1 MKLLKFLI
9 SFLPLLFISITVLA
23 QDNENQETKASLNS
37 GTIESQ
43 FEYLYKKSPK
53 WTDPRTGQQYRT
65 IKINNLFLF
74 RNNVYDSL
82 KQASQKF
89 AISQSTIDMQKNR
102 IDSLKVQL
110 GTTSDSLTAVTKEKD
125 SINLFG
131 MQLSKTGYNSILWT
145 IIAALTALL
154 AFFIS
159 KFKSSNA
166 ITIEANKNKAEIEK
180 EYDEHKQRSLERE
193 QLLRREL
200 QDELNK
206 QKYAKQAAAKKR
218 TR

>member
-1 MKLLKFLI
+1 MKLLKVLI

-23 QDNENQETKASLNS
+23 QDDENQETNASLNS

-43 FEYLYKKSPK
+43 FEYLYKKSGRYQ
-53 WTDPRTGQQYRT
+53 DYRVV
-65 IKINNLFLF
+65 KINQLIKF
-74 RNNVYDSL
+74 RNNVYDTL
-82 KQASQKF
+82 KLDRKKYLDSQNI
-89 AISQSTIDMQKNR
+89 ISNQKIE
-102 IDSLKVQL
+102 IDSL
-110 GTTSDSLTAVTKEKD
+110 DSKLIAINDNLSTVTKEKD
-125 SINLFG
+125 SINLLG
-131 MQLSKTGYNSILWT
+131 MKLSKAGYNSILWT

-159 KFKSSNA
+159 KFKRSNT

-180 EYDEHKQRSLERE
+180 EYDEHKQRTLERE

-218 TR
+218 TK

>member
-1 MKLLKFLI
+1 MKLLKVLI

-23 QDNENQETKASLNS
+23 QDDENQEPKASLNG

-43 FEYLYKKSPK
+43 FEFLYKKSGRYQ
-53 WTDPRTGQQYRT
+53 DYRV
-65 IKINNLFLF
+65 IKINQLLKF
-74 RNNVYDSL
+74 RNNVYDTL
-82 KQASQKF
+82 KLDRKKYLDSQYI
-89 AISQSTIDMQKNR
+89 ISKQKTE
-102 IDSLKVQL
+102 IDSLNSKL
-110 GTTSDSLTAVTKEKD
+110 IAINDNLSTVTKEKD
-125 SINLFG
+125 SIKLLG
-131 MQLSKTGYNSILWT
+131 MQLSKVGYNSLLWT
-145 IIAALTALL
+145 IIASLTALL

-159 KFKSSNA
+159 KFKRSNA

-180 EYDEHKQRSLERE
+180 EYDEHKQRTLERE

-218 TR
+218 TK

>member
-1 MKLLKFLI
+1 MKLLKVLM

-23 QDNENQETKASLNS
+23 QDNENEDTKASLNS
-37 GTIESQ
+37 GSIESQ
-43 FEYLYKKSPK
+43 FEYLYKISPK

-82 KQASQKF
+82 KQASKKF
-89 AISQSTIDMQKNR
+89 AVSQSTIGIQMAR

-110 GTTSDSLTAVTKEKD
+110 ATTSESLAAVTKEKD
-125 SINLFG
+125 SIKLLG
-131 MQLSKTGYNSILWT
+131 MQLSKASYNSILWT
-145 IIAALTALL
+145 IIAALAALL

-159 KFKSSNA
+159 KFKRSNL
-166 ITIEANKNKAEIEK
+166 ITIEANKGKDEIEK
-180 EYDEHKQRSLERE
+180 EYEEHKQRTLERE

-206 QKYAKQAAAKKR
+206 QKYAKQEAAKKR
-218 TR
+218 TK

>member
-1 MKLLKFLI
+1 MKLLKVLI

-23 QDNENQETKASLNS
+23 QDNENQEKKASLNS

-89 AISQSTIDMQKNR
+89 AISQSTIDIQKTR
-102 IDSLKVQL
+102 IDSLKAQL
-110 GTTSDSLTAVTKEKD
+110 KTTSDSLTAVTKEKD
-125 SINLFG
+125 SIKLFG

-159 KFKSSNA
+159 KFKRSNA
-166 ITIEANKNKAEIEK
+166 ITIEAKKNKAEIEK

-206 QKYAKQAAAKKR
+206 QKYAKQEAVKKR
-218 TR
+218 TK

>member
-1 MKLLKFLI
+1 MKLLKVLI

-23 QDNENQETKASLNS
+23 QDNENQEKKASLNS

-89 AISQSTIDMQKNR
+89 AISQSTIDIQKTR
-102 IDSLKVQL
+102 IDSLKAQL
-110 GTTSDSLTAVTKEKD
+110 KTTSDSLTAVTKEK
-125 SINLFG
+125 
-131 MQLSKTGYNSILWT
+131 TV
-145 IIAALTALL
+145 
-154 AFFIS
+154 
-159 KFKSSNA
+159 
-166 ITIEANKNKAEIEK
+166 
-180 EYDEHKQRSLERE
+180 
-193 QLLRREL
+193 
-200 QDELNK
+200 LN
-206 QKYAKQAAAKKR
+206 YSECS
-218 TR
+218 

>member
-1 MKLLKFLI
+1 MKLLKVLI

-23 QDNENQETKASLNS
+23 QDDENQETNASLNS

-43 FEYLYKKSPK
+43 FEYLYKKSGRYQ
-53 WTDPRTGQQYRT
+53 DYRVV
-65 IKINNLFLF
+65 KINQLIKF
-74 RNNVYDSL
+74 RNNVYDTL
-82 KQASQKF
+82 KLDRKKYLDSQNI
-89 AISQSTIDMQKNR
+89 ISNQKIE
-102 IDSLKVQL
+102 IDSL
-110 GTTSDSLTAVTKEKD
+110 DSKLIAINDNLSTVTKEKD
-125 SINLFG
+125 SINLLG
-131 MQLSKTGYNSILWT
+131 MQLSKAGYNSILWT

-159 KFKSSNA
+159 KFKRSNA

-180 EYDEHKQRSLERE
+180 EYDEHKQRTLERE

-206 QKYAKQAAAKKR
+206 QKYAKQEAAKKR
-218 TR
+218 TK

>member
-1 MKLLKFLI
+1 MKLLKVLI

-23 QDNENQETKASLNS
+23 QDDENQETNASLNS

-43 FEYLYKKSPK
+43 FEYLYKKSGRYQ
-53 WTDPRTGQQYRT
+53 DYRVV
-65 IKINNLFLF
+65 KINQLIKF
-74 RNNVYDSL
+74 RNNVYDTL
-82 KQASQKF
+82 KLDRKKYLDSQNI
-89 AISQSTIDMQKNR
+89 ISNQKIE
-102 IDSLKVQL
+102 IDSL
-110 GTTSDSLTAVTKEKD
+110 DSKLIAINDNLSTVTKEKD
-125 SINLFG
+125 SINLLG
-131 MQLSKTGYNSILWT
+131 MQLSKAGYNSILWT

-159 KFKSSNA
+159 KFKRSNT

-180 EYDEHKQRSLERE
+180 EYDEHKQRALERE

-206 QKYAKQAAAKKR
+206 QKYAKQEAAKKR
-218 TR
+218 TK

>member
-1 MKLLKFLI
+1 MKLLKVLI

-43 FEYLYKKSPK
+43 FEYLYKKSHK

-89 AISQSTIDMQKNR
+89 AISQSTIDIQKTR

-125 SINLFG
+125 SIKLFG

-159 KFKSSNA
+159 KFKRSNA

-206 QKYAKQAAAKKR
+206 QKYAKQEAVKKR
-218 TR
+218 TK

>member
-1 MKLLKFLI
+1 MKLLKVLI

-23 QDNENQETKASLNS
+23 QDNENQEKKASLNS

-89 AISQSTIDMQKNR
+89 AISQSTIDIQKTR

-125 SINLFG
+125 SIKLFG

-159 KFKSSNA
+159 KFKRSNA

-206 QKYAKQAAAKKR
+206 QKYAKQEAVKKR
-218 TR
+218 TK

>member
-1 MKLLKFLI
+1 MKLLKVLI

-23 QDNENQETKASLNS
+23 QDDENQEPKASLNG

-43 FEYLYKKSPK
+43 FEFLYKKSGRYQ
-53 WTDPRTGQQYRT
+53 DYRV
-65 IKINNLFLF
+65 IKINQLLKF
-74 RNNVYDSL
+74 RNNVYDTL
-82 KQASQKF
+82 KLDRTKYLDSQNI
-89 AISQSTIDMQKNR
+89 ISNQKTE
-102 IDSLKVQL
+102 IDSLNSKL
-110 GTTSDSLTAVTKEKD
+110 IAINDNLSTVTKEKD
-125 SINLFG
+125 SIKLLG
-131 MQLSKTGYNSILWT
+131 MQLSKVGYNSLLWT

-159 KFKSSNA
+159 KFKRSNA

-180 EYDEHKQRSLERE
+180 EYDEHKQRTLERE

-206 QKYAKQAAAKKR
+206 QKYAKQEAAKKR
-218 TR
+218 TK

>member
-1 MKLLKFLI
+1 MKLLKVLI

-89 AISQSTIDMQKNR
+89 TISQSTIDIQKNR

-159 KFKSSNA
+159 KFKRSNA

-180 EYDEHKQRSLERE
+180 EYDEHKQRTLERE

-206 QKYAKQAAAKKR
+206 QKYAKQEAAKKR
-218 TR
+218 TK

>member
-1 MKLLKFLI
+1 MKLLKVLI

-23 QDNENQETKASLNS
+23 QENENQEKKASLNS

-89 AISQSTIDMQKNR
+89 AISQSTIDIQKTR
-102 IDSLKVQL
+102 IDSLKAQL
-110 GTTSDSLTAVTKEKD
+110 KTTSDSLTAVTKEKD
-125 SINLFG
+125 SIKLFG

-159 KFKSSNA
+159 KFKRSNA
-166 ITIEANKNKAEIEK
+166 ITIEAKKNKAEIEK

-206 QKYAKQAAAKKR
+206 QKYAKQEAVKKR
-218 TR
+218 TK

>member
-1 MKLLKFLI
+1 MKLLKVLM
-9 SFLPLLFISITVLA
+9 SFLPLLFMSITGLA
-23 QDNENQETKASLNS
+23 QENENEDTKASLNNGS
-37 GTIESQ
+37 IESQ
-43 FEYLYKKSPK
+43 FEYLYKISPK

-82 KQASQKF
+82 KQASKKF
-89 AISQSTIDMQKNR
+89 AVSQSTIDVQMAR

-110 GTTSDSLTAVTKEKD
+110 ATTSESLITVTKEKD
-125 SINLFG
+125 SIKLLG
-131 MQLSKTGYNSILWT
+131 MQLSKASYNSLLWT
-145 IIAALTALL
+145 IIAALALLL

-159 KFKSSNA
+159 KFKRSNL
-166 ITIEANKNKAEIEK
+166 ITVEANKGKDEIEK
-180 EYDEHKQRSLERE
+180 EYEEHKQRALERE

-206 QKYAKQAAAKKR
+206 QKYAKQEAAKKR
-218 TR
+218 TK

>member
-1 MKLLKFLI
+1 MKLLKVLI

-43 FEYLYKKSPK
+43 FEYLYKKSGRHK
-53 WTDPRTGQQYRT
+53 DYRV
-65 IKINNLFLF
+65 IKINQLLKF

-89 AISQSTIDMQKNR
+89 AVSQSTINNQKSR
-102 IDSLKVQL
+102 IDSLIVQL

-125 SINLFG
+125 SIKLFG
-131 MQLSKTGYNSILWT
+131 MILSKTGYNSILWT

-154 AFFIS
+154 ALFIS

-166 ITIEANKNKAEIEK
+166 ITIEANKNKVEIEK
-180 EYDEHKQRSLERE
+180 EYDEHKERSLERE

-206 QKYAKQAAAKKR
+206 QKYAKQEMAKKR
-218 TR
+218 TK

>member
-1 MKLLKFLI
+1 MKLLKVLI

-89 AISQSTIDMQKNR
+89 AISQNTIDIQKTR

-110 GTTSDSLTAVTKEKD
+110 GTTSDNLSSVTKEKD
-125 SINLFG
+125 SIKLFG
-131 MQLSKTGYNSILWT
+131 MQLSKAGYNSILWT

-159 KFKSSNA
+159 KFKRSNA
-166 ITIEANKNKAEIEK
+166 ITIEANKNKTEIEK

-206 QKYAKQAAAKKR
+206 QKYAKQEAAKKR
-218 TR
+218 TK

>member
-1 MKLLKFLI
+1 MKLLKVLI
-9 SFLPLLFISITVLA
+9 AFLPLLFISITVLA
-23 QDNENQETKASLNS
+23 QDDENQETNASLNS

-43 FEYLYKKSPK
+43 FEYLYKKSGRYQ
-53 WTDPRTGQQYRT
+53 DYRVV
-65 IKINNLFLF
+65 KINQLIKF
-74 RNNVYDSL
+74 RNNVYDTL
-82 KQASQKF
+82 KLDRKKYLDSQNI
-89 AISQSTIDMQKNR
+89 ISNQKIE
-102 IDSLKVQL
+102 IDSL
-110 GTTSDSLTAVTKEKD
+110 DSKLIAINDNLSTVTKEKD
-125 SINLFG
+125 SINLLG
-131 MQLSKTGYNSILWT
+131 MKLSKAGYNSILWT

-159 KFKSSNA
+159 KFKRSNT

-180 EYDEHKQRSLERE
+180 EYDEHKQRTLERE

-218 TR
+218 TK

>member
-1 MKLLKFLI
+1 MKLLKVLI

-89 AISQSTIDMQKNR
+89 AISQSTIDIQKSR

-125 SINLFG
+125 SIKLFG

-159 KFKSSNA
+159 KFKRSNA

-206 QKYAKQAAAKKR
+206 QKYAKQEAVKKR
-218 TR
+218 TK

>member
-1 MKLLKFLI
+1 MKLLKVLI

-23 QDNENQETKASLNS
+23 QDDENQEPNASLNS

-43 FEYLYKKSPK
+43 FEYLYKKSGRYQ
-53 WTDPRTGQQYRT
+53 DYRVV
-65 IKINNLFLF
+65 KINQLIKF
-74 RNNVYDSL
+74 RNNVYDTL
-82 KQASQKF
+82 KLDRKKYLDSQNI
-89 AISQSTIDMQKNR
+89 ISNQKIE
-102 IDSLKVQL
+102 IDSL
-110 GTTSDSLTAVTKEKD
+110 DSKLIAINDNLSTVTKEKD

-131 MQLSKTGYNSILWT
+131 MQLSKAGYNSILWT

-159 KFKSSNA
+159 KFKRSNT
-166 ITIEANKNKAEIEK
+166 ITVEANKNKVEIEK
-180 EYDEHKQRSLERE
+180 EYDEHKQRTLERE

-206 QKYAKQAAAKKR
+206 QKYAKQAAVKKR
-218 TR
+218 TK

>member
-1 MKLLKFLI
+1 MKLLKVLI

-89 AISQSTIDMQKNR
+89 AISQSTIDVQKSR

-125 SINLFG
+125 SIKLFG

-159 KFKSSNA
+159 KFKRSNA

-206 QKYAKQAAAKKR
+206 QKYAKQEAVKKR
-218 TR
+218 TK

>member
-1 MKLLKFLI
+1 MKLLKVLT
-9 SFLPLLFISITVLA
+9 SFLVLFFISIIAVA
-23 QDNENQETKASLNS
+23 QDVQNTEPKASLNS

-65 IKINNLFLF
+65 IKVNNLFLF

-82 KQASQKF
+82 KQASKRF
-89 AISQSTIDMQKNR
+89 AISQSTIKNQNTR

-110 GTTSDSLTAVTKEKD
+110 ASTSENLTTVTKEKD
-125 SINLFG
+125 SIKLFG
-131 MQLSKTGYNSILWT
+131 LQLSKAGYNSLLWT

-154 AFFIS
+154 VLFIS
-159 KFKSSNA
+159 RFKRSNA
-166 ITIEANKNKAEIEK
+166 ITIETKKDKAEIEQ
-180 EYDEHKQRSLERE
+180 EYDDHKQRALERE
-193 QLLRREL
+193 QKIRREL

-218 TR
+218 TK

>member
-89 AISQSTIDMQKNR
+89 VISQSTIDIQKNR

-131 MQLSKTGYNSILWT
+131 MQLSKAGYNSILWT

-159 KFKSSNA
+159 KFKRSNA

>member
-1 MKLLKFLI
+1 MKLSKVLI
-9 SFLPLLFISITVLA
+9 SFLPLLFISINVLA

-89 AISQSTIDMQKNR
+89 TISQSTIDIQKTR

-110 GTTSDSLTAVTKEKD
+110 GTTSDSLSSVTKEKD
-125 SINLFG
+125 SIKLFG
-131 MQLSKTGYNSILWT
+131 MQLSKAGYNSILWT

-159 KFKSSNA
+159 KFKRSNA

-180 EYDEHKQRSLERE
+180 EYDEHKQRSIERE

-206 QKYAKQAAAKKR
+206 QKYAKQEATKKR
-218 TR
+218 TK

>member
-1 MKLLKFLI
+1 MKLLKILI
-9 SFLPLLFISITVLA
+9 SFLPLLFISISVLA
-23 QDNENQETKASLNS
+23 QDDENQETKASLNS

-89 AISQSTIDMQKNR
+89 AISQSTIDIQKNR

-159 KFKSSNA
+159 KFKNSNA

-180 EYDEHKQRSLERE
+180 EYDEHKQRTLERE

-206 QKYAKQAAAKKR
+206 QKYAKQEAAKKR
-218 TR
+218 TK

>member
-1 MKLLKFLI
+1 MKLLKVLI

-89 AISQSTIDMQKNR
+89 AISQSTIDIQKSR

-125 SINLFG
+125 SIKLFG

-159 KFKSSNA
+159 KFKRSNA

-180 EYDEHKQRSLERE
+180 EYDEHKQLSLERE

-206 QKYAKQAAAKKR
+206 QKYAKQEAAKKR
-218 TR
+218 TK

>member
-1 MKLLKFLI
+1 MKLLKVLI

-89 AISQSTIDMQKNR
+89 AISQSTIDIQKTR
-102 IDSLKVQL
+102 IDSLKVLL

-125 SINLFG
+125 SIKLFG
-131 MQLSKTGYNSILWT
+131 MILSKTGYNSILWT

-154 AFFIS
+154 ALFIS

-166 ITIEANKNKAEIEK
+166 ITIEANKNKVEIEK
-180 EYDEHKQRSLERE
+180 EYDEHKERSLERE

-206 QKYAKQAAAKKR
+206 QKYAKQEMAKKR
-218 TR
+218 TK

>member
-1 MKLLKFLI
+1 MKLLKVLI

-23 QDNENQETKASLNS
+23 QDDENQEPKASLNG

-43 FEYLYKKSPK
+43 FEFLYKKSGRYQ
-53 WTDPRTGQQYRT
+53 DYRV
-65 IKINNLFLF
+65 IKINQLLKF
-74 RNNVYDSL
+74 RNNVYDTL
-82 KQASQKF
+82 KLDRTKYLDSQNI
-89 AISQSTIDMQKNR
+89 ISNQKTE
-102 IDSLKVQL
+102 IDSLNSKL
-110 GTTSDSLTAVTKEKD
+110 IAINDNLSTVTKEKD
-125 SINLFG
+125 SIKLLG
-131 MQLSKTGYNSILWT
+131 MQLSKVGYNSLLWT

-159 KFKSSNA
+159 KFKRSNA

-180 EYDEHKQRSLERE
+180 EYDEHKQRTLERE

-206 QKYAKQAAAKKR
+206 QKYAKQEAVKKR
-218 TR
+218 TK

>member
-1 MKLLKFLI
+1 MKLLKVLI

-89 AISQSTIDMQKNR
+89 AISQSTIDIQKTR

-110 GTTSDSLTAVTKEKD
+110 GTTSDSLTSVTKEKD
-125 SINLFG
+125 SIKLFG
-131 MQLSKTGYNSILWT
+131 MQLSKAGYNSILWT

-154 AFFIS
+154 VFFIS
-159 KFKSSNA
+159 KFKRSNA

-180 EYDEHKQRSLERE
+180 EFDEHKQRALERE

-206 QKYAKQAAAKKR
+206 QKYAKQEAAKKR
-218 TR
+218 TK

>member
-1 MKLLKFLI
+1 M

-23 QDNENQETKASLNS
+23 QDVENQEPKASLNS

-82 KQASQKF
+82 KQASNKF
-89 AISQSTIDMQKNR
+89 TVSQSTIANQKSQ
-102 IDSLKVQL
+102 IDSLRVQL
-110 GTTSDSLTAVTKEKD
+110 GTTTENLSAVTKEKD
-125 SINLFG
+125 SIKLFG
-131 MQLSKTGYNSILWT
+131 MQLSKAGYNSILWT

-159 KFKSSNA
+159 KFKRSNA
-166 ITIEANKNKAEIEK
+166 ITVMANKDKAEIEK
-180 EYDEHKQRSLERE
+180 EFDEHKQRALERE

-206 QKYAKQAAAKKR
+206 QKYAKQEAAKKR

>member
-1 MKLLKFLI
+1 MKLLKVLI

-82 KQASQKF
+82 KQARQKF
-89 AISQSTIDMQKNR
+89 AISQNTIDIQKTR

-110 GTTSDSLTAVTKEKD
+110 GTTSDNLSSVTKEKD
-125 SINLFG
+125 SIKLFG
-131 MQLSKTGYNSILWT
+131 MQLSKAGYNSILWT

-159 KFKSSNA
+159 KFKRSNA
-166 ITIEANKNKAEIEK
+166 ITIEANKNKTEIEK

-206 QKYAKQAAAKKR
+206 QKYAKQEAAKKR
-218 TR
+218 TK